1 MARRSLARPRD
12 PQAVALAVEA
22 LRSFASPP
30 ADPTEFDRFVGD
42 HLARLGVAPAAAAR
56 LAGNVDRIPRATR
69 RAALGAFA
77 DTAVVRRDGTLAS
90 LRAAAPPRLTG
101 VIGRAARL
109 RVLRDVVIGE
119 VVLEPADPPVHTIR
133 YRGLF
138 CDEESSWDRFS
149 NSDEIYAVT
158 SAVVIGPDGSNT
170 VRTEKHPVDR
180 DSYGDVDSN
189 ESRIGP
195 VAACW
200 HGTAD
205 VVSLSATVLE
215 HDEGDP
221 DEYRDEIDTIVK
233 VAVALAILAG
243 GVNVPTAI
251 AAGIQEI
258 LGDLVN
264 WLVGSGDDP
273 ISTVTVVLPLADL
286 EAHSRH
292 TPVELQGKR
301 ITGFPPRIE
310 GFGTG
315 LYHHFLTEHRG
326 GGATYVVGYDVTRDP
341 PLPIDDGPIL

>member
-1 MARRSLARPRD
+1 MARRSLARPRE

-30 ADPTEFDRFVGD
+30 GNPREFDRFVGD

-69 RAALGAFA
+69 RAALDAFA
-77 DTAVVRRDGTLAS
+77 DASVLRRDGTLAS

-101 VIGRAARL
+101 VVGRAARL

-119 VVLEPADPPVHTIR
+119 GVLEPVGPPVHTIR

-138 CDEESSWDRFS
+138 CDEETSWDRFS
-149 NSDEIYAVT
+149 NSDEIYAVS
-158 SAVVIGPDGSNT
+158 SAVVIGPDGSNS

-200 HGTAD
+200 QGSAD
-205 VVSLSATVLE
+205 LVSLSATVLE

-221 DEYRDEIDTIVK
+221 DEYATR
-233 VAVALAILAG
+233 
-243 GVNVPTAI
+243 
-251 AAGIQEI
+251 
-258 LGDLVN
+258 
-264 WLVGSGDDP
+264 
-273 ISTVTVVLPLADL
+273 STP
-286 EAHSRH
+286 S
-292 TPVELQGKR
+292 
-301 ITGFPPRIE
+301 
-310 GFGTG
+310 
-315 LYHHFLTEHRG
+315 
-326 GGATYVVGYDVTRDP
+326 
-341 PLPIDDGPIL
+341 